1 MNSILHPLRNS
12 MIFFYAI
19 QIFFSTLLPAQRAG
33 YLLVCYEYI
42 AGDHSCP
49 IYMDHPLVLPYN
61 LSSTAMK
68 KMMAGIELSAA
79 DATVAEVNLRLILYR
94 FTPSVILKKQFRSTR
109 RSILLGTALSSCFS
123 LQITIAPI
131 GSFFCLICRN

>member
-1 MNSILHPLRNS
+1 MDI
-12 MIFFYAI
+12 
-19 QIFFSTLLPAQRAG
+19 
-33 YLLVCYEYI
+33 CYEYI

-61 LSSTAMK
+61 LNSTAMK

-79 DATVAEVNLRLILYR
+79 DATVAEVNLRLTLYR
-94 FTPSVILKKQFRSTR
+94 FTPSVILKKQFRSTC

-123 LQITIAPI
+123 LQ
-131 GSFFCLICRN
+131 R